1 MSGEPVRRI
10 VAREAALFLLALVLA
25 ALASW
30 PLVLHLGPLERM
42 ADRTL
47 DDHVYWWDFWWA
59 REALLVRGVDP
70 WFCPEIFVPHGASL
84 VASPFAL
91 PLGVLSLPFQAI
103 WGPLPGAVVAVKL
116 FGLLFLALG
125 VWGMSLFAR
134 SLGVPL
140 WASVLAGM
148 LFSFTPFRMVQLGRI
163 HYLAGALVPLFLHAA
178 LHVVR
183 DGGWRWVATG
193 AALFAVAL
201 ATDPSLGLELVL
213 ATGALLLF
221 AWRHGEPF
229 LRTTARLLGCGLAGA
244 LLASPLLVR
253 FVAEARAN
261 PGLDVASRLVYDDDP
276 NLVQR
281 LLSPDLDGLA
291 WFTAPALHEALLMA
305 PEEWDYPA
313 PRRSAARLN
322 ADLYE
327 KFRPVA
333 TPAVQHAA
341 ATVGALVALLG
352 AWAVAR
358 ALGRRGGGAFV
369 LLALVGLLLALGPQ
383 RTFFGHVVE
392 MPYAW
397 LARVVPGM
405 AAGRYPTAHLR
416 LFELGLAL
424 AAALGAT
431 GGGRGLQL
439 GLRISAAI
447 AALGYLA
454 VAPLRPFRFE
464 PRVVEEIH
472 ERMAADPVAGAVLE
486 LPPRTEIMLRRMA
499 LGQVVHRRP
508 LLAGPLTRVPP
519 TSWDFFDAEPFVPR
533 CMRPLDPARIAPEQ
547 LAVEVAENRALL
559 ARYGVRYIVLRRFLF
574 EHDPDASRQL
584 VAYLAAHGFTLTGT
598 RDGHV
603 LARIDAE

>member
-1 MSGEPVRRI
+1 MSGAPVRRV
-10 VAREAALFLLALVLA
+10 VAREAALFLLALLLA
-25 ALASW
+25 AVASW

-59 REALLVRGVDP
+59 REALLVRSSDP
-70 WFCPEIFVPHGASL
+70 YFCPDLFVPHGARL

-91 PLGVLSLPFQAI
+91 PLGLLSLPFQAV
-103 WGPLPGAVVAVKL
+103 WGPLPGAIVAVKV
-116 FGLLFLALG
+116 FGLLLLALG

-140 WASVLAGM
+140 LASLLAGM

-178 LHVVR
+178 LQVVR
-183 DGGWRWVATG
+183 GGGWRWVAAAG
-193 AALFAVAL
+193 ALFATAL
-201 ATDPSLGLELVL
+201 LTDPSLALELVV
-213 ATGALLLF
+213 ATGALLWW
-221 AWRHGEPF
+221 AWRNGEPF
-229 LRTTARLLGCGLAGA
+229 RRTTARLLCCGLAGA

-261 PGLDVASRLVYDDDP
+261 AGLDVASRLTYADDP
-276 NLVQR
+276 NIVQR

-291 WFTAPALHEALLMA
+291 WFTAPALHEQAWMDPA
-305 PEEWDYPA
+305 EWDYPA
-313 PRRSAARLN
+313 PRRSSARLN

-333 TPAVQHAA
+333 TPAVQQAGAFTGAFIALLA
-341 ATVGALVALLG
+341 ATLAAIAL
-352 AWAVAR
+352 R
-358 ALGRRGGGAFV
+358 RRGGFAFAA
-369 LLALVGLLLALGPQ
+369 LALVGVVLALGPQ

-397 LARVVPGM
+397 LAEIVPGM

-416 LFELGLAL
+416 LFQFGIAV
-424 AAALGAT
+424 AAALAVV
-431 GGGRGLQL
+431 GGGRGWRVAV
-439 GLRISAAI
+439 GAVGGT

-454 VAPLRPFRFE
+454 LAPLRPFRFE
-464 PRVVEEIH
+464 RFAVEEIH
-472 ERMAADPVAGAVLE
+472 RRMAADPQPGAVLE

-499 LGQVVHRRP
+499 LGQIVHRRP

-519 TSWDFFDAEPFVPR
+519 ASWAFFDEEPFVPR
-533 CMRPLDPARIAPEQ
+533 CMRPLGPALMSPEQ
-547 LAVEVAENRALL
+547 LAAEVAENKALL

-574 EHDPDASRQL
+574 EHDPDASSHL
-584 VAYLAAHGFTLTGT
+584 VAYLAAHGFELLPT
-598 RDGHV
+598 REGHV